1 MHTVTKKVREWKV
14 GEATKNFSYGEDA
27 TKEMAH
33 AFIEKI
39 AQSLRAQGDEPIVIS
54 VSIEFS
60 GMMLDKPAKEGGK
73 S

>member
-14 GEATKNFSYGEDA
+14 GEATKNFRYDEAA

-39 AQSLRAQGDEPIVIS
+39 AESLRAKGDEPIVIS

-60 GMMLDKPAKEGGK
+60 GMLLDKRAKEGGK